1 MVVDD
6 VAFVVVE
13 SVVVVVVVKVGG
25 KMLGLV
31 VWCKKKKNVKPE
43 VLEQAKVLALASV
56 VVVVVV
62 GVVFGAAVM
71 EVGGV
76 GALSIVIMTQRP
88 TLDIRDS
95 F

>member
-13 SVVVVVVVKVGG
+13 SVVVVVVVQVGG

-31 VWCKKKKNVKPE
+31 VWCKKKNVKPQ

>member
-6 VAFVVVE
+6 VAFVVAE
-13 SVVVVVVVKVGG
+13 SVAVVVVKVGG

-31 VWCKKKKNVKPE
+31 VWCKKKKNVKPQ
-43 VLEQAKVLALASV
+43 VLEQAKVLALASVV

>member
-13 SVVVVVVVKVGG
+13 SVVVVVKVGG

-31 VWCKKKKNVKPE
+31 VWCKKKKNVKPQ

-56 VVVVVV
+56 GVVVVVV

>member
-1 MVVDD
+1 M
-6 VAFVVVE
+6 
-13 SVVVVVVVKVGG
+13 
-25 KMLGLV
+25 
-31 VWCKKKKNVKPE
+31 
-43 VLEQAKVLALASV
+43 LEQAKVLALASV

>member
-13 SVVVVVVVKVGG
+13 SVVVVVKVGG

-31 VWCKKKKNVKPE
+31 VWCKKKKNVKPQ
-43 VLEQAKVLALASV
+43 VLEQAKVLALAS
-56 VVVVVV
+56 VVVVV

>member
-6 VAFVVVE
+6 VAFVVAE
-13 SVVVVVVVKVGG
+13 SVVVVVKVGG

-56 VVVVVV
+56 VVVV

-76 GALSIVIMTQRP
+76 GALSIVIMTRRP

>member
-31 VWCKKKKNVKPE
+31 VWCKKKNVKPQ
-43 VLEQAKVLALASV
+43 VLEQAKVFALASV